1 MLNGLKNAFRI
12 KELREKIL
20 FTIAMLVVYRIGAH
34 VPVPGIPFQGM
45 LGLFSTDNNSVA
57 AGAMAL
63 LNLFS
68 GGALS
73 YVSVFSLGIM
83 PYITSS
89 IILQMLQAVV
99 PSLHE
104 LAREGEVGQTKIT
117 QYSRYLTLALAIL
130 NSVGYLFL
138 FKSFGI
144 SFNGAGAPEII
155 FDIMIVGTL
164 TAGAMLIMW
173 IGELITQRGVG
184 NGMSLIIFAN
194 IMAGLPQAIFSST
207 EGNAGGI
214 ITMVIICAIILLV
227 IPLIVFLERGQRR
240 IPVSYAK
247 RVVGRRMMGGQT
259 TYLPIK
265 VNTAGVVPVMVASA
279 ILFVPQAILILAP
292 NAPGLKAFAETFSTG
307 PVSWLVE
314 LVVIIALS
322 YAYALVVVDPDRIAD
337 EMSRH
342 GNFIPGVRPGTDTA
356 NLIRKVISDVTLP
369 GALFMAVL
377 AIVPQILFYIIGN
390 PLLSV
395 LGGTSLLIIVGVA
408 VNISTSLEGE
418 AANGAYAD
426 YVTEV

>member
-130 NSVGYLFL
+130 NEEIEHESWFSEFL
-138 FKSFGI
+138 
-144 SFNGAGAPEII
+144 
-155 FDIMIVGTL
+155 
-164 TAGAMLIMW
+164 
-173 IGELITQRGVG
+173 GEGPSGHFMRRGDTSPFV
-184 NGMSLIIFAN
+184 SK
-194 IMAGLPQAIFSST
+194 
-207 EGNAGGI
+207 
-214 ITMVIICAIILLV
+214 
-227 IPLIVFLERGQRR
+227 FL
-240 IPVSYAK
+240 K
-247 RVVGRRMMGGQT
+247 
-259 TYLPIK
+259 
-265 VNTAGVVPVMVASA
+265 
-279 ILFVPQAILILAP
+279 
-292 NAPGLKAFAETFSTG
+292 
-307 PVSWLVE
+307 
-314 LVVIIALS
+314 
-322 YAYALVVVDPDRIAD
+322 
-337 EMSRH
+337 
-342 GNFIPGVRPGTDTA
+342 
-356 NLIRKVISDVTLP
+356 
-369 GALFMAVL
+369 
-377 AIVPQILFYIIGN
+377 
-390 PLLSV
+390 
-395 LGGTSLLIIVGVA
+395 
-408 VNISTSLEGE
+408 
-418 AANGAYAD
+418 
-426 YVTEV
+426 